1 MGARIVFWT
10 ADAQIVLVTSF
21 VSTIL
26 FSGSNLNF
34 ETILYFQH
42 ILDNISKV
50 TDSSRIITV
59 YYNEAFGTYSLS
71 FILYLKLNLNKNPQ
85 KVVTFDISFPA
96 YCNFCK

>member
-50 TDSSRIITV
+50 RNISRIIKM
-59 YYNEAFGTYSLS
+59 YYNEPITIMYHIEFNP
-71 FILYLKLNLNKNPQ
+71 KNLNPNKNLQ
-85 KVVTFDISFPA
+85 
-96 YCNFCK
+96 

>member
-59 YYNEAFGTYSLS
+59 YFETYSLN

>member
-50 TDSSRIITV
+50 TDSSRSITV
-59 YYNEAFGTYSLS
+59 YYNES